1 MKQSLLEKISIYL
14 LKKGYTIKSLT
25 RTCFDVVARRET
37 QILLIKVLE
46 DANSISEEFANEMK
60 RISSYIKATPL
71 IVSEKAGNKLEN
83 GVVYLRFG
91 VYTLNYNTL
100 INCVDNKMPFIK
112 RDHAGL
118 TAHVLGERLK
128 KKREEEGIS
137 LSALAKKVGVSRK
150 MIQRYEKGEADVTV
164 TKASKL
170 YDIFGGGVFERINI
184 FQSRKEAKYEPKSDI
199 AKKYSDLGF
208 EALETKKVP
217 FDVLAKKE
225 KDIVL
230 TDIGDKTKPGFK
242 PLSKLIDAESLVIFK
257 KKRPKDIAAMTK
269 EEFLEY
275 EKAKELIKFLKEF
288 EE

>member
-1 MKQSLLEKISIYL
+1 MKQSLLEKICIYL
-14 LKKGYTIKSLT
+14 LKKGYTIKSLA
-25 RTCFDVVARRET
+25 RTCFDIVARKET

-46 DANSISEEFANEMK
+46 DANSISEEFADEMK
-60 RISSYIKATPL
+60 RISSCIRASPL
-71 IVSEKAGNKLEN
+71 VISEKAGTKLEN
-83 GVVYLRFG
+83 GIVYSRFG
-91 VYTLNYNTL
+91 VYTLNYNTF

-118 TAHVLGERLK
+118 TAHLLGERLRN
-128 KKREEEGIS
+128 KREEEGIS
-137 LSALAKKVGVSRK
+137 LTALAKKVGVSRK
-150 MIQRYEKGEADVTV
+150 MVQRYEKGEADVTV
-164 TKASKL
+164 AKAFKL
-170 YDIFGGGVFERINI
+170 YDIFGGGIFDRINI
-184 FQSRKEAKYEPKSDI
+184 FETKKEIRHEPKSDI
-199 AKKYSDLGF
+199 AKKYFKLGF

-257 KKRPKDIAAMTK
+257 RKKPKDIAAMTK